1 MTYPTEL
8 LGVANEMETFGKA
21 RTGVQ
26 TQAGLKHRVPL
37 FLCGDV
43 ERGSRWLSLK
53 EF

>member
-1 MTYPTEL
+1 MTYLTGL

-21 RTGVQ
+21 RIRVQ
-26 TQAGLKHRVPL
+26 TQAGLKHRVLL

-43 ERGSRWLSLK
+43 EWGSRWLSLK

>member
-1 MTYPTEL
+1 MVCLTGF

-21 RTGVQ
+21 RTRVQ
-26 TQAGLKHRVPL
+26 TRAGLKHRALL

-43 ERGSRWLSLK
+43 EWGSRWLGLK